1 MSAPNQQIYVQQ
13 AVPQQSVMSKRMYST
28 LMQSVWAP

>member
-13 AVPQQSVMSKRMYST
+13 AVPQQSVMPKRMYST